1 MKLYRARTSRYYI
14 RRTRQGQ
21 ISNRL
26 KENNVMKRFLGL
38 HKSFRLLFLAFLLF
52 PFQLQSQ
59 GNEWNDPSINE
70 VGAEPGHTSFIY
82 YADIPS
88 AIKNIADA
96 SPYYKSLNG
105 TWKFNWCRKPADR
118 PADFYKTGYD
128 ASSWADI
135 KVPGEWQLQGFDVP
149 LDINSGFGFENR
161 FPKAPEDYNPV
172 GSYLRE
178 FEIPLDWKNKQVF
191 LHFGGVSSAYYV
203 WVNGRYIG
211 YSEDSRTDREFDIT
225 KHLKEGKNSIAV
237 QVFRWCDGSYLED
250 QDFWRFSGIERNVFL
265 YAANKTAVRNLEIIA
280 TLDDQYKDGIFSTKV
295 FVKNYS
301 TNDESPDLQ
310 IELVDR
316 FNGKSI
322 YNETQKLQLGKYS
335 EQWIDVHTTIAS
347 VAQWSAEKPNLYDL
361 TVTLKDGKT
370 QQVIAQKVGF
380 RKIEIKNKQM
390 LVNGKPVYIKGVNRH
405 EHNQF
410 NGRTLTHEQIEK
422 EVKQMKQFNVNALR
436 CSHYPNDTYL
446 YEVCD
451 EYGLYLVDEANIE
464 AHGVI
469 TYTPAPDY
477 FHKAISPVASDPL
490 WKGALQ
496 FRIKNM
502 VDRDRNHPCVIIW
515 SLGNETGSGP
525 NFENMYHWLKSYD
538 NSRPVQ
544 YEPCYLDNI
553 TDIVVPM
560 YYVEGQLLGFIKKND
575 PRPLI
580 MCEYSHSMNNSNG
593 NLQDYWDIIEKHPQL
608 QGGFIWDWIDGGIVQ
623 TNSNGLQYWAHGGD
637 FGPGD
642 VPSDGNG
649 CINGLNFPDLTPKPS
664 MWELKKVYQN
674 VSFKAVNLEKGI
686 FEIKN
691 KFFFR
696 DLSDFEVNYEIAGTG
711 KVVSKGLV
719 ILEKGLA
726 PQTTMEFKVPESI
739 INPEPGIEYFINFYV
754 TPKVEIK
761 GFPKNHIVASEQI
774 PLPYY
779 KNVSLP
785 KSNFK
790 GGDGLTLKKTYEGI
804 TIHYDD
810 FTIIFDSRS
819 GELKDYIYKSVSLL
833 RRNLIP
839 NFWRL
844 PTDNDKGNG
853 MPQRC
858 AIWKDI
864 KSKQTIE
871 AVNVLTEAADSVV
884 LEVKSKLSAGK
895 SEYRNLYIIRVDG
908 SVEVNAS
915 LKINSDS
922 TSELPR
928 FGMKLATIGSLK
940 HMTWFGRGPQEN
952 YWDRKTGAFVGLYS
966 GTVMEQY
973 TPYITPQ
980 ENGNKTDVRWV
991 ALQDTNGLG
1000 LIIVGKQL
1008 LEVNAH
1014 HYFESCF
1021 NEQTIHTIDVPFQ
1034 NVTELCI
1041 DLHQQGVGGDN
1052 SWGDPVHDQYRLLGK
1067 EYNYGFII
1075 KPVKGNAQYILDQ
1088 AKGIQ

>member
-1 MKLYRARTSRYYI
+1 MKLDSIRINRLYI
-14 RRTRQGQ
+14 IKAKQ
-21 ISNRL
+21 IPILNRL
-26 KENNVMKRFLGL
+26 KDNNVMERLFGL
-38 HKSFRLLFLAFLLF
+38 HKNINLLFLTVLLL
-52 PFQLQSQ
+52 PFQVKSQ
-59 GNEWNDPSINE
+59 GNEWNDPSVNE
-70 VGAEPGHTSFIY
+70 VGTEPRHASFIY
-82 YADIPS
+82 YADKLS
-88 AIKNIADA
+88 AVKNLAEA
-96 SPYYKSLNG
+96 SPFYKLLNG
-105 TWKFNWCRKPADR
+105 TWKFSWCRKPADR
-118 PADFYKTGYD
+118 SIDFYKVGYD
-128 ASSWADI
+128 ANNWTEI

-149 LDINSGFGFENR
+149 LDINTGFGFENK

-178 FEIPLDWKNKQVF
+178 FDIPSDWNDRQVF
-191 LHFGGVSSAYYV
+191 LHFGGVSSAQYV
-203 WVNGRYIG
+203 WINGNYVG

-225 KHLKEGKNSIAV
+225 KYLKDGKNSIAV

-250 QDFWRFSGIERNVFL
+250 QDFWRFSGIERDVFI
-265 YAANKTAVRNLEIIA
+265 YAANKIAVRNLEITS
-280 TLDDQYKDGIFSTKV
+280 TLDNQYKDGLFSAKV
-295 FVKNYS
+295 LVKNFGS
-301 TNDESPDLQ
+301 NDKSADLL
-310 IELVDR
+310 IELTDR
-316 FNGKSI
+316 PSGKQI
-322 YNETQKLQLGKYS
+322 YHEIRKVQLGKNS
-335 EQWIDVHTTIAS
+335 EQWISFSTTIAA

-361 TVTLKDGKT
+361 TVTLKNGNT
-370 QQVIAQKVGF
+370 PQVIAQKIGF

-410 NGRTLTHEQIEK
+410 NGRILTHEQIEK

-436 CSHYPNDTYL
+436 CSHYPNDIYL
-446 YEVCD
+446 YEICD
-451 EYGLYLVDEANIE
+451 EYGLYVVDEANIE
-464 AHGVI
+464 AHGII

-502 VDRDRNHPCVIIW
+502 VDRDRNHPCVVVW

-525 NFENMYHWLKSYD
+525 NFESMYHWLKSYD

-544 YEPCYLDNI
+544 YEPCYTDNI

-560 YYVEGQLLGFIKKND
+560 YYVEGQLLNFIKKND

-580 MCEYSHSMNNSNG
+580 MSEYSHSMNNSNG
-593 NLQDYWDIIEKHPQL
+593 NLQDYWDTIEQYPQL

-623 TNSNGLQYWAHGGD
+623 TNSNGEKYWAHGGD
-637 FGPGD
+637 FGPSD

-649 CINGLNFPDLTPKPS
+649 CINGLNFPDLTPKPA

-674 VSFKAVNLEKGI
+674 VSFKAVNLEKGT

-691 KFFFR
+691 KFVFR
-696 DLSDFEVNYEIAGTG
+696 DLSDFEVGYEITATG
-711 KVVSKGLV
+711 KKISKGKVL
-719 ILEKGLA
+719 LEKGLT
-726 PQTTMEFKVPESI
+726 PQTTLEFKVPETI

-754 TPKVEIK
+754 TPNVEIK
-761 GFPKNHIVASEQI
+761 GIPKGHIVASEQI
-774 PLPYY
+774 PLPYHKKIFLPNIIS
-779 KNVSLP
+779 KNAI
-785 KSNFK
+785 
-790 GGDGLTLKKTYEGI
+790 GLTLKKTYEGL
-804 TIHYDD
+804 TIHHDD

-839 NFWRL
+839 NLWRL

-864 KSKQTIE
+864 KAKQKIE
-871 AVNVLTEAADSVV
+871 AINVLNETADSIV

-895 SEYRNLYIIRVDG
+895 SEYRNIYIIRTDG
-908 SVEVNAS
+908 SIEVKAS
-915 LKINSDS
+915 LKISSDS
-922 TSELPR
+922 MPELPR

-940 HMTWFGRGPQEN
+940 HMTWFGRGPQES
-952 YWDRKTGAFVGLYS
+952 YWDRKTAAFVGLYS

-1014 HYFESCF
+1014 HYFESYF
-1021 NEQTIHTIDVPFQ
+1021 NEQTIHTIDIPFQ

-1052 SWGDPVHDQYRLLGK
+1052 SWGDPVHDQYRLLEK
-1067 EYNYGFII
+1067 EYDYGFII
-1075 KPVKGNAQYILDQ
+1075 KPVIGNAQYILDQ
-1088 AKGIQ
+1088 AKGLQ